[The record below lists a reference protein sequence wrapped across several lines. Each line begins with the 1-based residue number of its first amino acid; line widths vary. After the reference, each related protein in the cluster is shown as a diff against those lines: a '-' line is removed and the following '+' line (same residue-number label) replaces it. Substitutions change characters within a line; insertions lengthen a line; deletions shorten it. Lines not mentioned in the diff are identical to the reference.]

1 MQTKTR
7 PRGHGSLLVASPWQ
21 TMNMSRDSDDSYKKK
36 NPLKNSIQKK
46 LKKKKT
52 KVGDCE
58 NPSRFSRLGSQGMIH
73 AHCEEMGNWNIWKKS
88 WHDKTP
94 DRHGKGRV
102 CWPIS
107 PTERKRASPEPPDK
121 HAWPRELQPDPTE
134 PCVLRNAVTFHTEH
148 PVARPD

>member
-1 MQTKTR
+1 MQTETH
-7 PRGHGSLLVASPWQ
+7 PRGHGSLLVASLWQ
-21 TMNMSRDSDDSYKKK
+21 TMNMSRDSDNSYKK

-73 AHCEEMGNWNIWKKS
+73 AQCEEMGNWNIWKKS

-94 DRHGKGRV
+94 VRHGKGRV
-102 CWPIS
+102 CAGPYH
-107 PTERKRASPEPPDK
+107 PPNG
-121 HAWPRELQPDPTE
+121 R
-134 PCVLRNAVTFHTEH
+134 EH
-148 PVARPD
+148 PQSLQTNMHGPESWSQTQQSPAFSETQ